1 MFEGHEEK
9 TRIARIANT
18 LALSV
23 IAILGIYT
31 FARPEFIQQDTEA
44 AIANAVL
51 VLLLISQLIVIRRGQ
66 VRMAVLIITFGAWIN
81 ITVQIWLFGG
91 VHDAAFAAYMLIIL
105 VASLMV
111 GWRGAA
117 LFLLL
122 SILSGFIVAHAEAI
136 GILTV
141 EFDDPYA
148 LWLDHS
154 LNFVIATILVSM
166 IVTNLNQTLA
176 RARRNEQ
183 ALHESEQRYRQLVKH
198 APAGIYEVDLLTNR
212 FIDANDVICE
222 YSGYSREEL
231 LSFSPLDLLTE
242 DSQKKFRAR
251 AAKVLAGETVPE
263 TAEFQVVTKSGHL
276 LWVLVNTRT
285 TFENGQPARSTV
297 VAHNITERKQTEAEL
312 ERYRIHLEE
321 LVQERTAELTR
332 TNLRL
337 QAEIAERKSAEE
349 QVKASLQEKE
359 VLLKEIHHRVKNNLQ
374 VISSLL
380 NLQSNYIEDRQ
391 ILDVLEDSRHR
402 IRSMALIH
410 EKLYQSGNLAR
421 VDFGE
426 YIRDLARYLFR
437 AQSEHVRNIR
447 LNTQTDMVYLNID
460 IAVPCGLVL
469 NELIT
474 NSLKYAFPAGR
485 SGEITVTCRADHED
499 QITLTVSDNG
509 IGFPPDL
516 DLQNTNSLGL
526 NLVHLLTEQL
536 GGTLRLDTCQGTDFT
551 LAFPIQDHKVS

>member
-1 MFEGHEEK
+1 MFAGDEEK
-9 TRIARIANT
+9 TRIARIAYT

-23 IAILGIYT
+23 IVILGIYT
-31 FARPEFIQQDTEA
+31 FARPEFIQQDAEA
-44 AIANAVL
+44 AIANAIL

-66 VRMAVLIITFGAWIN
+66 VRIAVLIITFGAWIN
-81 ITVQIWLFGG
+81 ITVQVWLFGG

-122 SILSGFIVAHAEAI
+122 SIFSGLAVAHAEAI
-136 GILTV
+136 GILFV

-183 ALHESEQRYRQLVKH
+183 ALQESEQRYRQLVKH
-198 APAGIYEVDLLTNR
+198 APAGIYEMDFLTTR
-212 FIDANDVICE
+212 FINVNDVICE

-231 LSFSPLDLLTE
+231 LSLSPLDLLTE
-242 DSQKKFRAR
+242 DSQKKFMAR
-251 AAKVLAGETVPE
+251 ITKLLAGETVPE
-263 TAEFQVVTKSGHL
+263 TAEFQVVTKSRHL
-276 LWVLVNTRT
+276 LWVLVNARV
-285 TFENGQPARSTV
+285 TFENGQPARATV
-297 VAHNITERKQTEAEL
+297 VAHNITERKQAEAEL
-312 ERYRIHLEE
+312 ERYRVHLEE
-321 LVQERTAELTR
+321 LVEERTAELTR
-332 TNLRL
+332 INLRL
-337 QAEIAERKSAEE
+337 QAEIAERVLAEE
-349 QVKASLQEKE
+349 QVNASLQEKE

-380 NLQSNYIEDRQ
+380 SLQSNYIKDRQ
-391 ILDVLEDSRHR
+391 VLGVLDDSRHR
-402 IRSMALIH
+402 VRSMALIH

-426 YIRDLARYLFR
+426 YIRDLAGYLFR
-437 AQSEHVRNIR
+437 AQNEHVRNIR
-447 LNTQTDMVYLNID
+447 LNTQTDTVYLNID
-460 IAVPCGLVL
+460 TAVPCGLIL

-474 NSLKYAFPAGR
+474 NSLKHAFPAGC
-485 SGEITVTCRADHED
+485 SGEITITCRADHGD
-499 QITLTVSDNG
+499 QIILTVSDNG
-509 IGFPPDL
+509 I
-516 DLQNTNSLGL
+516 
-526 NLVHLLTEQL
+526 V
-536 GGTLRLDTCQGTDFT
+536 
-551 LAFPIQDHKVS
+551 